1 MLPINEYQKQIYNA
15 LKLTGYKVFD
25 EVPENENLP
34 VIMISDYNIMSG
46 NTKEADYV
54 IQAKIDAY
62 SEYEGKKEINEMVSK
77 IIDKIQSAAY
87 TDLGDGY
94 FLENIQLLESS
105 ITRMEDSLYV
115 ANLNFKIDIN
125 EVI

>member
-1 MLPINEYQKQIYNA
+1 MLPINEYQKRIYNA

-46 NTKEADYV
+46 DTKEADYV

-77 IIDKIQSAAY
+77 IIDKIQ
-87 TDLGDGY
+87 
-94 FLENIQLLESS
+94 NI
-105 ITRMEDSLYV
+105 
-115 ANLNFKIDIN
+115 LNP
-125 EVI
+125 

>member
-1 MLPINEYQKQIYNA
+1 
-15 LKLTGYKVFD
+15 
-25 EVPENENLP
+25 
-34 VIMISDYNIMSG
+34 MISDYNIMSG
-46 NTKEADYV
+46 DTKEADYV